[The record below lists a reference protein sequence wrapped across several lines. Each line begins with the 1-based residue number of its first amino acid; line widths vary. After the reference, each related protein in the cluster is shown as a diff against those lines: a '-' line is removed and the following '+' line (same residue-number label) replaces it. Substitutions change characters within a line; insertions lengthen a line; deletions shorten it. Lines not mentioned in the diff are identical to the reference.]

1 MGEKKRLG
9 LALCGSYCTYAKLFE
24 ATPALA
30 EDYELFPIMSDTA
43 AETDTRF
50 GRAADHIRALS
61 ALCGGRPVATTIA
74 EAEPL
79 GPALGLDALLIAPC
93 TGNTLSKLAHGITDS
108 AVTMAAKAHL
118 RNGRPLVI
126 AFSTNDALSGS
137 GESIARLLN
146 RKNVYFVPFGQDDPV
161 RKPCSMQADFS
172 LLGETVA
179 AALEGRQLQPLVIGK
194 QKNIPG

>member
-1 MGEKKRLG
+1 MMDGKRKLG
-9 LALCGSYCTYAKLFE
+9 LALCGSYCTYQKLF
-24 ATPALA
+24 AAVPALA

-61 ALCGGRPVATTIA
+61 ALCGGKQVVTTIA

-79 GPALGLDALLIAPC
+79 GPTQGLDALLIAPC
-93 TGNTLSKLAHGITDS
+93 TGNTLSKLAHGVTDS

-146 RKNVYFVPFGQDDPV
+146 RKHVYFVPFGQDDPF

-172 LLGETVA
+172 QLGAAVA
-179 AALEGRQLQPLVIGK
+179 AALEGRQLQPLVIGR
-194 QKNIPG
+194 